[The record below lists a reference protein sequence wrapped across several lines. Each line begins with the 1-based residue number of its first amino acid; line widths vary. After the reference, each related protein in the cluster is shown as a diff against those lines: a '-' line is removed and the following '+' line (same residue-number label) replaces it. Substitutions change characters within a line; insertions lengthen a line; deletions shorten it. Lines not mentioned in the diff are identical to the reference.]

1 MKPARFAYHAP
12 ASLEEALALL
22 AGADDARV
30 LAGGQSLIPMM
41 NFRIV
46 APAMLIDLG
55 RIAALSYIREEGDV
69 IRIGA
74 MTRQRQL
81 EFSPLVAT
89 KLPLLLSAL
98 RFVGHLPTRSRGTI
112 GGSISHADP
121 AAEIPMVVQALGGEV
136 VAQRAGGERVIAVA
150 DLFSAA
156 LTTTLAPDEI
166 LTEVRLPAMLPGT
179 GVAVEEFARR
189 HGDFAIGAIAA
200 TVRRQASGGVAVRL
214 AAAGLTATSL
224 RLRSAEAALEAAGLS
239 AAAIE
244 ATAQQIGRELV
255 EPLSDQNGS
264 ADYRRHIAGV
274 LARRALT
281 EAAARAA

>member
-1 MKPARFAYHAP
+1 MKPARFAYQAP

-22 AGADDARV
+22 ANADDARV

-55 RIAALSYIREEGDV
+55 RIAALSYIREEGGV

-89 KLPLLLSAL
+89 KLPLLLKAL
-98 RFVGHLPTRSRGTI
+98 SFVGHLPTRSRGTI

-121 AAEIPMVVQALGGEV
+121 AAEIPMVLQALGGEV
-136 VAQRAGGERVIAVA
+136 VARRAGGERVIAAA

-244 ATAQQIGRELV
+244 ATAQQIGRDLV

>member
-1 MKPARFAYHAP
+1 MKPARFAYQAP

-22 AGADDARV
+22 ANADDARV

-55 RIAALSYIREEGDV
+55 RIAALSYIREGGGV

-89 KLPLLLSAL
+89 KLPLLLKAL
-98 RFVGHLPTRSRGTI
+98 SFVGHLPTRSRGTI

-121 AAEIPMVVQALGGEV
+121 AAEIPMVLQALGGEV
-136 VAQRAGGERVIAVA
+136 VARRAGGERVIAAA

-244 ATAQQIGRELV
+244 ATAQQIGRDLV

>member
-1 MKPARFAYHAP
+1 MKPARFAYQAP

-55 RIAALSYIREEGDV
+55 RIAALSYIREEGGI

-81 EFSPLVAT
+81 EFSPLVAA
-89 KLPLLLSAL
+89 KLPLLLKAL

-200 TVRRQASGGVAVRL
+200 TVRRQASGGIAVRL

-244 ATAQQIGRELV
+244 AASQQIGRDLV

>member
-1 MKPARFAYHAP
+1 MKPARFAYQAP

-46 APAMLIDLG
+46 APAVLIDLG
-55 RIAALSYIREEGDV
+55 RIAALSYIREEGGV

-81 EFSPLVAT
+81 EFSPLVAA
-89 KLPLLLSAL
+89 KLPLLLKAL

-200 TVRRQASGGVAVRL
+200 TVRRQASGGIAVRL

-244 ATAQQIGRELV
+244 AAAQQIGRDLV

>member
-55 RIAALSYIREEGDV
+55 RIAALSYIREEGGV

-81 EFSPLVAT
+81 EFSPLVAA
-89 KLPLLLSAL
+89 KLPLLIEAL

-136 VAQRAGGERVIAVA
+136 VAQRAGGERVIAAA

-200 TVRRQASGGVAVRL
+200 TVRREASGGIAVRL

-244 ATAQQIGRELV
+244 ATAQQIGRDLV

>member
-1 MKPARFAYHAP
+1 MKPARFAYQAP

-30 LAGGQSLIPMM
+30 LAGGQSLVPMM

-55 RIAALSYIREEGDV
+55 RIAALSYIREEGGV

-89 KLPLLLSAL
+89 KLPLLLKAL
-98 RFVGHLPTRSRGTI
+98 SFVGHLPTRSRGTI

-121 AAEIPMVVQALGGEV
+121 AAEIPMVLQALGGEV
-136 VAQRAGGERVIAVA
+136 VARRAGGERVIAAA

-244 ATAQQIGRELV
+244 ATAQQIGRDLV